1 MVHSANNV
9 DISVVVPVF
18 GCATSIIELS
28 ERIKKSLIELT
39 SNFEI
44 IFINDR
50 SLDNSWRIIDH
61 IAQSDRRIK
70 GVLLSKNFGQH
81 AAITAG
87 LSHSLG
93 DWIIVMDCDLQDRPE
108 EIPRLHKTALEG
120 YELVVAVRK
129 DRKDSIAKR
138 ISSRTF
144 NFIMSRITESKKNRG
159 VSNFGIYS
167 RKVIDAV
174 LEMKEQTRTFALLAE
189 WVGFTRIEIE
199 VEHSARKNG
208 ISAYTFSRSLGLAL
222 ESAIG
227 FSNKILRIIATFG
240 FAISLLSFI
249 FSAWIILRKFEDS
262 TLQIGW
268 TSVVASIFLTS
279 GLIIMVIGIVGL
291 YIAQTFEETKSRP
304 IYLVES
310 KININ

>member
-1 MVHSANNV
+1 
-9 DISVVVPVF
+9 
-18 GCATSIIELS
+18 
-28 ERIKKSLIELT
+28 
-39 SNFEI
+39 
-44 IFINDR
+44 
-50 SLDNSWRIIDH
+50 
-61 IAQSDRRIK
+61 
-70 GVLLSKNFGQH
+70 
-81 AAITAG
+81 
-87 LSHSLG
+87 
-93 DWIIVMDCDLQDRPE
+93 
-108 EIPRLHKTALEG
+108 
-120 YELVVAVRK
+120 
-129 DRKDSIAKR
+129 
-138 ISSRTF
+138 
-144 NFIMSRITESKKNRG
+144 
-159 VSNFGIYS
+159 
-167 RKVIDAV
+167 
-174 LEMKEQTRTFALLAE
+174 MKEQTRTFALLAE